1 VSWWPGLEGRIVK
14 PKATSTLC
22 RRSENRIPN
31 DPAFGPAAARYV
43 AEVARIIGFS
53 GPDLQS
59 VERGVV
65 GAITA
70 LIRYSF
76 EPGEDADLIISCEHI
91 ADGLKVTFHDKGL
104 PFGAAE
110 MSTEGSVCST
120 ENGSELCSRIL
131 ALKGDFDEVSLHNL
145 GPEGKETVLTK
156 HLKRK
161 SIVDYEPACD
171 LRPFEAP
178 APRPIPSSTKTRW
191 TVRQIEPGEAPEI
204 SRLVYKTYGY
214 AYQDYVYYPE
224 KIAAL
229 NESGKI
235 HSVVAIADGKEIA
248 GHCVLQFH
256 DDNPWIAEMAQ
267 AVVKPEYRSRGCLS
281 AMTEYLMRLA
291 DEKQLHGL
299 FTRSVTEHSFS
310 QKTASRFG
318 FKDCGLLLG
327 ILPQN
332 TPFKGM
338 VQRLAQRGS
347 LLVQFRSLR
356 QAHATCFAPA
366 HHREIIA
373 KLYDNLGIRREMKTD
388 PGSDT
393 HGVGESSLRI
403 HASGRM
409 QFARMVIE
417 RSGTDIVSQVQT
429 ALKELLIQKF
439 EIIQLCLDLSDSS
452 TARLT
457 GAFEDLGFFFAGL
470 LPKGFAR
477 GDGLVLQYLNNVPL
491 DYAAINVESQVAR
504 ELLAYIRAHD
514 PNHPS
519 PTIQKGSGVI

>member
-1 VSWWPGLEGRIVK
+1 MS
-14 PKATSTLC
+14 SQC
-22 RRSENRIPN
+22 RSSEIRIPN

-43 AEVARIIGFS
+43 VEVAKLIGLAE
-53 GPDLQS
+53 PELQS
-59 VERGVV
+59 VEKGVIT
-65 GAITA
+65 AITA
-70 LIRYSF
+70 QIRYSF
-76 EPGEDADLIISCEHI
+76 EPGEQADLIISCEHI
-91 ADGLKVTFHDKGL
+91 PEGLKATIRDKGL

-110 MSTEGSVCST
+110 MSPDGRVCSL

-235 HSVVAIADGKEIA
+235 HSAIAIADGKEIA

-299 FTRSVTEHSFS
+299 FTRSVTEHLFS
-310 QKTASRFG
+310 QKTAYRFG

-356 QAHATCFAPA
+356 QTPHATCFAPS
-366 HHREIIA
+366 HHREMIA

-439 EIIQLCLDLSDSS
+439 EIIQLYVDLSDSS

-477 GDGLVLQYLNNVPL
+477 GDGLILQYLNNVPL
-491 DYAAINVESQVAR
+491 DYDAINVESQVAR
-504 ELLAYIRAHD
+504 ELLAYIKSHD
-514 PNHPS
+514 PNQSS
-519 PTIQKGSGVI
+519 PPMQKGSGAI